1 MYKRLIIAIISVSL
15 LCSTMF
21 GDYLTCSADAYSVVT
36 IGADLSD
43 VQKERIFEFFNVNEL
58 DVQVVEIT
66 NKDEREYLT
75 GLVEDS
81 VIGTHT
87 YSCTYIKPT
96 TEGGVFVKTAN
107 LNWVTAEML
116 GNALITAGIE
126 NCQVI
131 ATAPFEVSGTGA
143 LTGVLAAYETATE
156 ETLDSDKKELAT
168 NEVVISADIIANAEI
183 DTSDGEEPNTII
195 NQFITDVKTDI
206 INTDDSVEDIIK
218 RNALKYGIQLTEE
231 QFAKLQDWGTKLSS
245 MDYGD
250 EMIKSLG
257 VLNDNI
263 KELAGSIK
271 TSIADNL
278 MDKSAEGAKNWFQK
292 VWEAIVNFFKSLFE
306 SDEESS
312 DNVGEEA
319 SEGDNI
325 FENVNQDVFQFDDI
339 PAEDKSDKSNLT
351 DEDYDVNE
359 EIYTNNDNTFSDN
372 GEDVSTFDNYLEN
385 SDESIEYYTFEDVV
399 EVSVDEDVDS
409 NSNIVEIPDNEAIYS
424 VEVYTPSN

>member
-1 MYKRLIIAIISVSL
+1 
-15 LCSTMF
+15 MF
-21 GDYLTCSADAYSVVT
+21 GDYLTCSADACSVVT

-183 DTSDGEEPNTII
+183 DTSDSEEPNTII

-292 VWEAIVNFFKSLFE
+292 VWEAIVNFFKSLFD
-306 SDEESS
+306 SDEESY

-351 DEDYDVNE
+351 DKGYDVNE

-409 NSNIVEIPDNEAIYS
+409 NSDIVEIPDNEAIYS